1 MQTEAKTPALARAAL
16 QHSISST
23 LVAQQNMY
31 ANMGWGL
38 KQRKPPQHLSIKQ
51 KKFIYDTFMKGEETG
66 RKVTAL
72 KLSKTMKT
80 ALNPNGGRLFHTNE
94 FLTTNQIM
102 SQFSRLSAQCRNNS
116 VINYLKSTTLEED
129 DEDSWL
135 LKTALEENEMYE
147 EYSALENFEKNINF
161 DED

>member
-1 MQTEAKTPALARAAL
+1 
-16 QHSISST
+16 
-23 LVAQQNMY
+23 MY
-31 ANMGWGL
+31 ETMGWGL
-38 KQRKPPQHLSIKQ
+38 KQRKQHLSIKH

-80 ALNPNGGRLFHTNE
+80 VLNPNGGRLFHTNE

-102 SQFSRLSAQCRNNS
+102 SQFSSLSAQCRNNI
-116 VINYLKSTTLEED
+116 VTNYLKSTTLEEN
-129 DEDSWL
+129 DEDSWF

-147 EYSALENFEKNINF
+147 EYI
-161 DED
+161 